1 MDPSPLVAGAGP
13 PSASAPDEGTATGY
27 RTPPLRGWHDARV
40 PALTLGVIHVNLDP
54 ALHLGSL
61 TIHWYGI
68 MYALA
73 FWAGWRFA
81 VTPFLTRH
89 GMSRSEIDRV
99 ITWVIAF
106 GLIGARLY
114 YVLQSDLLYYVTHPQ
129 HILAVW
135 EGGMAFFG
143 AIIASVTTILVLS
156 WRRGYSFWLLFDS
169 GVLFAV
175 VGQPIGRIG
184 NVINGDIL
192 GYQSNLPWA
201 TAYDNPN
208 AVLQPGYLRG
218 VAYQPAAVYEAL
230 GTIVIGLILWMLL
243 RRRVQVGVMAIA
255 YVALYAVSQ
264 FAIFFLRGSEPAIFL
279 GLKQAQWTAIG
290 MLVLGVPLLV
300 MAWRRWRPG
309 TSAWRDGAAAHEMTE
324 ATA

>member
-1 MDPSPLVAGAGP
+1 M
-13 PSASAPDEGTATGY
+13 
-27 RTPPLRGWHDARV
+27 
-40 PALTLGVIHVNLDP
+40 PALLAVIHINIDP
-54 ALHLGSL
+54 ALRIGSL

-68 MYALA
+68 MYAVA

-81 VTPFLTRH
+81 VTPFLTGK
-89 GMSRSEIDRV
+89 GMSRSDIDRS
-99 ITWVIAF
+99 ITWVIVF
-106 GLIGARLY
+106 GLIGGRLY
-114 YVLQSDLLYYVTHPQ
+114 YVLQSNLLYYLTHPQ

-143 AIIASVTTILVLS
+143 AIISSVTTIGVIA
-156 WRRGYSFWLLFDS
+156 WRRGWSFWPLFDA

-201 TAYDNPN
+201 TSYGPRAI
-208 AVLQPGYLRG
+208 LQPCCTQD

-230 GTIVIGLILWMLL
+230 GTIAIGLVLYALL
-243 RRRVQVGVMAIA
+243 RRRVADGVMAIT
-255 YVALYAVSQ
+255 YIALYAVSQ
-264 FAIFFLRGSEPAIFL
+264 FGIFFVRGSEPTIFL

-290 MLVLGVPLLV
+290 MLVLAVPLLIV
-300 MAWRRWRPG
+300 LWRRTHTHTAVGEAQP
-309 TSAWRDGAAAHEMTE
+309 AVAVPEAAG
-324 ATA
+324 